1 MKIAYITSGSPYDK
15 NSWSGTNYYV
25 RKSLEDQGHE
35 VYCIYD
41 VPKFPFKQRIKA
53 KIASWLK
60 RVYLID
66 RTIDFAKSWN
76 VKIQKELQPD
86 TDAILSLGTIPVACL
101 ETDIP
106 IFIYVD
112 GIFEQM
118 RTFYK
123 WENIIP
129 SNIKEANS
137 IEQLAI
143 NKCAKIISCSLETTK
158 AIEKFYR
165 VSNGKTE
172 TIPLG
177 ANWDN
182 EPDEDEVR
190 NAILKRDTDVCKI
203 LFCGVVW
210 ERKGADIVL
219 DAVECLHNKGMNVE
233 LHLCG
238 LKEIPVDLPPYVIN
252 HGFISKSSEEGIN
265 KLRNLFSDSH
275 FLFVPSRAEAYGL
288 VFCEA
293 SAFGVPVISHKI
305 GGLTTIVQ
313 DGVNGKLF
321 DIGTSSETFAKYIE
335 DTFHNYDKYLELA
348 HSSYNRYKKA
358 LNWGISGKLLS
369 ELIRNNSFSKNN
381 H

>member
-35 VYCIYD
+35 LYCIYD
-41 VPKFPFKQRIKA
+41 VPNFPLKQLIKA

-66 RTIDFAKSWN
+66 RTIDFSKLWN
-76 VKIQKELQPD
+76 IKIQNRLQPD

-158 AIEKFYR
+158 AIEKFYK

-182 EPDEDEVR
+182 DPDEDEVR
-190 NAILKRDTDVCKI
+190 NAILKRVTNVCKI

-210 ERKGADIVL
+210 ERKGADIVF
-219 DAVECLHNKGMNVE
+219 DAVECLHKKGMNVE

-238 LKEIPVDLPPYVIN
+238 LKEIPVVLPPYVIN

-321 DIGTSSETFAKYIE
+321 DIGTSPETFAKYID
-335 DTFHNYDKYLELA
+335 DTFYNYNRYLELA
-348 HSSYNRYKKA
+348 HSSYHRYKET
-358 LNWGISGKLLS
+358 LNWNVSGKLLS
-369 ELIRNNSFSKNN
+369 ELIEDNCESNK
-381 H
+381 